1 MHRARQDRAADDDGV
16 ASRFILER
24 LADEFANASNVG
36 NIKVSIDLG
45 SGCRRKRMTVQF
57 REWLGP
63 GLAVARR
70 PPDLTAVAMISPISR
85 FDNG

>member
-36 NIKVSIDLG
+36 NIKVSIDL
-45 SGCRRKRMTVQF
+45 
-57 REWLGP
+57 
-63 GLAVARR
+63 ARGA
-70 PPDLTAVAMISPISR
+70 DA
-85 FDNG
+85 NE